1 MFDFIEGEVLLVDK
15 PLKWT
20 SFDVVKKIRNQHKAI
35 KVGHAGTL
43 DPLATGLLIICT
55 GKKTKQ
61 IEHYQGLTKE
71 YTGRILLGKTTPTLD
86 LEMPFDSEQD
96 ISHLTKEDILG
107 VVKSFMGRQLQVPPV
122 FSAIKIDGKRLYKKA
137 RKGKEI
143 DIEIKP
149 REIEIHA
156 FEITDMSLPEIS
168 FRVICSKGT
177 YIRSLARDVGE
188 KLGVGACLSALRR
201 TKIGDFS
208 VENAWQITDLIEKI
222 KENKQ
227 IANTQQK

>member
-15 PLKWT
+15 PIRWT
-20 SFDVVKKIRNQHKAI
+20 SFDVVKKIRNQHKSI

-71 YTGRILLGKTTPTLD
+71 YIGKILLGKTTPTLD

-96 ISHLTKEDILG
+96 ISHLTEQAILE
-107 VVKSFMGRQLQVPPV
+107 VVKLFIGRQLQLPPV
-122 FSAIKIDGKRLYKKA
+122 FSAIKINGKRLYKKA
-137 RKGKEI
+137 RKGKSI
-143 DIEIKP
+143 DVEIKP
-149 REIEIHA
+149 REIEIYA
-156 FEITDMSLPEIS
+156 FEITDISLPEIS
-168 FRVICSKGT
+168 FKVACSKGT

-201 TKIGDFS
+201 TKIGNFS
-208 VENAWQITDLIEKI
+208 VENAWQIEDLIEKI
-222 KENKQ
+222 KENKL
-227 IANTQQK
+227 IENAS